1 MDLEE
6 LTKSQIVLLTL
17 LVSFV
22 TSIATGIVTVAIIE
36 QAPTDV
42 TRVIQRTVERT
53 VEKVVPET
61 RTKIVTQEKRVIVR
75 ESDLIASAVKNNRPS
90 VVRVY
95 RKGLDGDIFL
105 GLGAVVSGQ
114 GTVVTD
120 AAFISPDTVY
130 QIVTEGKAYDAKVLN
145 PGGGRG
151 VAILSIINS
160 NIIPRPAGIFDGSVP
175 LGKTVILMS
184 GEDTLEISTGVVTSL
199 AIGEFAANV
208 DSAMV
213 LPGSVLLTS
222 DGNIIGIST
231 ATSRLNGANSF
242 VSARSILASITAPVI
257 EIEEDTNTDD
267 ETASS
272 TEDITGTS
280 EELKDAENETIDEA
294 DTANTQTQQASAAAA
309 LGTEEVATSTEE

>member
-1 MDLEE
+1 
-6 LTKSQIVLLTL
+6 
-17 LVSFV
+17 
-22 TSIATGIVTVAIIE
+22 
-36 QAPTDV
+36 
-42 TRVIQRTVERT
+42 
-53 VEKVVPET
+53 
-61 RTKIVTQEKRVIVR
+61 
-75 ESDLIASAVKNNRPS
+75 
-90 VVRVY
+90 
-95 RKGLDGDIFL
+95 
-105 GLGAVVSGQ
+105 
-114 GTVVTD
+114 
-120 AAFISPDTVY
+120 
-130 QIVTEGKAYDAKVLN
+130 
-145 PGGGRG
+145 
-151 VAILSIINS
+151 
-160 NIIPRPAGIFDGSVP
+160 
-175 LGKTVILMS
+175 
-184 GEDTLEISTGVVTSL
+184 VTSL